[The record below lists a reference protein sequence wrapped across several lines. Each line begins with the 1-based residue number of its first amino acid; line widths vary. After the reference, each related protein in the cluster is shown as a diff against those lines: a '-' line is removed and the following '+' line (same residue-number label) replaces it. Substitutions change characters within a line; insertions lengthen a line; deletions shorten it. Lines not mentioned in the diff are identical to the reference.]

1 MYANVNGIKLFFD
14 VEGTSL
20 VPVGPKMVEM
30 PTLLILHGG
39 PGCDHSYFRPWLSPL
54 TSVAQLVYIDHRGNG
69 RSERTDEKT
78 YTMDQMADD
87 IEALRKYLGLGKVM
101 MLGHSFG
108 GMVAQTYALK
118 YPDSL
123 TKLVLAATTPSSQFW
138 DEAEEIAQVRAT
150 EEQKAILNSL
160 FEGRIQ
166 TQEEHDAWWRV
177 CMPLYFE
184 KSNPDQINEELERMI
199 GAVDV
204 TNYMMKYE
212 IPKYDV
218 RSRLPEITVPTLVLA
233 GRHDWVTPVSQSV
246 AMHEG
251 IPNSKLVI
259 MEDSGAR
266 PPASDARVGNA
277 PHRRVAHRPPRVDAP
292 PLGLEDAFGRG
303 TARRARSGA
312 VDADSVARTLPDLQ
326 LHRRNNRNNRNKEL
340 TWLPKK
346 CRVSPDPRADS
357 CCRVGSPGFPR
368 SHWLRCSPR
377 AAARAEAARRLPAAC
392 PLCRVAASRSPR

>member
-54 TSVAQLVYIDHRGNG
+54 ASVAQLVYIDHRGNG

-138 DEAEEIAQVRAT
+138 DEAQEIAQVRAT

-184 KSNPDQINEELERMI
+184 RSNPDQINEELDRMI

-246 AMHEG
+246 AMHQG

-259 MEDSGAR
+259 MEDS
-266 PPASDARVGNA
+266 
-277 PHRRVAHRPPRVDAP
+277 AHMGFAEEPEAY
-292 PLGLEDAFGRG
+292 L
-303 TARRARSGA
+303 
-312 VDADSVARTLPDLQ
+312 
-326 LHRRNNRNNRNKEL
+326 NYL
-340 TWLPKK
+340 TDFLK
-346 CRVSPDPRADS
+346 S
-357 CCRVGSPGFPR
+357 
-368 SHWLRCSPR
+368 
-377 AAARAEAARRLPAAC
+377 
-392 PLCRVAASRSPR
+392 